1 MKRDLQPVI
10 QPVALSIPD
19 AAAAV
24 GYSVTTLK
32 DAIAKGD
39 LVVRYA
45 NRKGVIPAED
55 LIEWVK
61 SLPIESPAKRRARA
75 ETPR

>member
-1 MKRDLQPVI
+1 VSRDLRPVI
-10 QPVALSIPD
+10 QPIALSIPD

-24 GYSVTTLK
+24 GYSETTLK

-39 LVVRYA
+39 LIVRYA
-45 NRKGVIPAED
+45 NTKGVIAADD

-61 SLPIESPAKRRARA
+61 SLPIESPAKRRS
-75 ETPR
+75 